1 MRSLTRPVRAALI
14 GCGMIADEYA
24 ATLARSSTI
33 TLSGCADIRDD
44 KAGAF
49 AARHHLRHAP
59 VADLLDPAVT
69 DIAVIL
75 TPPASHADIAHAAIR
90 AGVPGIYAEKPLA
103 TSPDQAHA
111 LTRAA
116 SQAGVLL
123 SAAPDTILSAPTQA
137 AHAAI
142 NDGLLGDVIGAS
154 ASYLSSGPERWH
166 PAPEPFHTADA
177 GPLPDMGP
185 YYLASLVYLLGRI
198 EGVIS
203 AVTATRPLRTIATGP
218 RAGQV
223 FSASAPTHVIAVLRT
238 ETGIPVTFTASFDA
252 AGTRA
257 PHLEIHGS
265 KATIALP
272 DPNFH
277 AGDVL
282 MRHAGNRRWEQLPAA
297 QPAVTPVGRGMGV
310 LELAEKL
317 CGTRRHLACTGRSA
331 AHVTSVIDAIYR
343 AATSGSITAACPLDG
358 DLPGARLRR
367 GPDATDRCW

>member
-1 MRSLTRPVRAALI
+1 MRRLTRPVRAALI

-24 ATLARSSTI
+24 STLATSSSVV

-44 KAGAF
+44 KARAF
-49 AARHHLRHAP
+49 AQRHHLRHAA
-59 VADLLDPAVT
+59 VADLLNPAAT

-103 TSPDQAHA
+103 TSPGQAHA
-111 LTRAA
+111 LTCAA

-123 SAAPDTILSAPTQA
+123 CAAPDTILGAPTQA

-142 NDGLLGDVIGAS
+142 NGGLLGDIIGAS
-154 ASYLSSGPERWH
+154 ANYLSSGPERWH

-177 GPLPDMGP
+177 GPLADMGP

-203 AVTATRPLRTIATGP
+203 AVTATQPLRTIATGP

-223 FSASAPTHVIAVLRT
+223 FTASAPTHVIAMLRT
-238 ETGIPVTFTASFDA
+238 ETGIPVTVTTSFDT

-265 KATIALP
+265 KATMTLP

-277 AGDVL
+277 TGDVL
-282 MRHAGNRRWEQLPAA
+282 IRHAGNHQWEHLSPA
-297 QPAVTPVGRGMGV
+297 QPAVTPAGRGMGV

-317 CGTRRHLACTGRSA
+317 CGTRSQLACTGCSA
-331 AHVTSVIDAIYR
+331 AHVTSIIDAIYR
-343 AATSGSITAACPLDG
+343 AARSESITAAILH
-358 DLPGARLRR
+358 
-367 GPDATDRCW
+367 

>member
-1 MRSLTRPVRAALI
+1 MRSLTRPVRTALI
-14 GCGMIADEYA
+14 GCGMIAGEYA
-24 ATLARSSTI
+24 TTLASSSMI
-33 TLSGCADIRDD
+33 ALCGCADIQDD
-44 KAGAF
+44 KARAF
-49 AARHHLRHAP
+49 AQRHHLRHAA
-59 VADLLDPAVT
+59 VTDLLDPAVT

-103 TSPDQAHA
+103 TSPGQAHA

-123 SAAPDTILSAPTQA
+123 CAAPDTILGAPTQA

-142 NDGLLGDVIGAS
+142 NDGMFGDVIGAS

-166 PAPEPFHTADA
+166 PAPEPFHTAEA
-177 GPLPDMGP
+177 GPLADMGP
-185 YYLASLVYLLGRI
+185 YYLASLIYLLGRI
-198 EGVIS
+198 EGVTS

-218 RAGQV
+218 RAGQG
-223 FSASAPTHVIAVLRT
+223 FTASAPTHVVAVLRT
-238 ETGIPVTFTASFDA
+238 ETGIPVTFAASFDT

-265 KATIALP
+265 RATMALP

-282 MRHAGNRRWEQLPAA
+282 IRHAGNRRWEQLPPA
-297 QPAVTPVGRGMGV
+297 QPAVTPSGRGMGV

-317 CGTRRHLACTGRSA
+317 SGSRRHLACTGRSA
-331 AHVTSVIDAIYR
+331 AHVTSIIDAIYR
-343 AATSGSITAACPLDG
+343 AATSESITPASPLDE
-358 DLPGARLRR
+358 DLPGGLPRQ
-367 GPDATDRCW
+367 GPGATETC